1 METDLSSIENKWR
14 SFWDRNDTY
23 AFTDDG
29 KDKIFSIDTPPPTV
43 SGELHMGHSFSY
55 VHQDIIARYR
65 RMRGFNVFYPMGLD
79 ENGLPTEKLAEKML
93 GRRGSDMPKE
103 DFIAACIKAGEEGG
117 KKIIS
122 IFSQLG
128 ISANLKNPYRTY
140 SAESRRIS
148 QSMFLDLVEKKRAY
162 REKGPVVVCPT
173 CRTAISQID
182 MKDMQRETDFY
193 FLRFEGLDGESIDI
207 ATTRPELLGACVAVF
222 VNPDD
227 ERYKKMIGK
236 TVRVPLYGYT
246 VKVLSDPLVDP
257 EKGTGAEMVCTFGD
271 QNDAE
276 LWRKYS
282 LPTRMVVD
290 GSGRM
295 LGDNFIKKGS
305 VSWESRKDVVSSLR
319 DQGLILK
326 SERKKQTINVHERCD
341 SPLEISILTQWYVR
355 YMDLKEKLL
364 EQGSRINWF
373 PDHMKVRY
381 NNWVTGLKSDW
392 CISRQRIYGIPFPVW
407 YCSNCGEPVF
417 ADLKELPVDPRF
429 QKCNKKCKKCN
440 SDSFVP
446 DTDVMDT
453 WATSSLSPRLATE
466 PYGLRSK
473 IKKMDVRFQGHDII
487 TTWAFTTI
495 VRSLLH
501 DDQVPW
507 NDISVSG
514 NVMIA
519 PGAKMSKS
527 KGVQYSPEDFIKR
540 FGVDAVRHWTSVAGN
555 GEDIRIDEKDFLR
568 GRRVVIKL
576 LNAANLVQ
584 MLSGES
590 RETDSDALDGAD
602 KWIMSKLTGLEKT
615 VTKLLDSYNISRA
628 RIEIDDFFW
637 NTFCDS
643 YLEICKVRLRDT
655 ELTENEKGKTLKTLK
670 KSFRSILLLY
680 APYLAFTTEEVF
692 NSVFSENASVHRQSW
707 PDDDIQEDEVSNE
720 IDYVIEVVS
729 MARSES
735 AKTGKSTGREI
746 SVSGKKKLIEKNRK
760 IIEGLLR
767 SSIVDISE
775 SDHLEVKIQK

>member
-14 SFWDRNDTY
+14 SFWDKNDVY
-23 AFTDDG
+23 EFKDDG
-29 KDKIFSIDTPPPTV
+29 KSKIFSIDTPPPTV

-65 RMRGFNVFYPMGLD
+65 RMRGFKVFYPMGLD

-93 GRRGSDMPKE
+93 GKRGSDMPKE
-103 DFIAACIKAGEEGG
+103 DFIQACIKAGHEGG
-117 KKIIS
+117 EKIIS

-128 ISANLKNPYRTY
+128 ISASLRDPYRTY
-140 SAESRRIS
+140 SVLSRRIS
-148 QSMFLDLVEKKRAY
+148 QSMFLDLVGKKRAY

-193 FLRFEGLDGESIDI
+193 FLRFNGLDGDGIDI

-222 VNPDD
+222 INPED

-236 TVRVPLYGYT
+236 TFLVPLYGNA
-246 VKVLSDPLVDP
+246 VRVFSDPLVDP

-282 LPTRMVVD
+282 LPTRMVV
-290 GSGRM
+290 GESGRM
-295 LGDNFIKKGS
+295 LGDNYIKKES
-305 VSWESRKDVVSSLR
+305 VSWEARKEIVALLR
-319 DQGLILK
+319 DKGLILK

-364 EQGSRINWF
+364 EQGNKINWF

-381 NNWVTGLKSDW
+381 NNWVSGLKSDW

-417 ADLKELPVDPRF
+417 ADPKELPVDPRF
-429 QKCNKKCKKCN
+429 QKCQKKCKKCN
-440 SDSFVP
+440 SDSFIP

-466 PYGLRSK
+466 HYGLKRK
-473 IKKMDVRFQGHDII
+473 IEKMDVRFQGHDII

-501 DDQVPW
+501 DDQIPW
-507 NDISVSG
+507 NDISISG

-527 KGVQYSPEDFIKR
+527 KGVQYSPEDFIMR
-540 FGVDAVRHWTSVAGN
+540 YGVDAVRHWTSVAGN

-576 LNAANLVQ
+576 LNAANLVK
-584 MLSGES
+584 MLSGELK
-590 RETDSDALDGAD
+590 ETDYDVLDGTE
-602 KWIMSKLTGLEKT
+602 KWIMSKLTRLERS
-615 VTKLLDSYNISRA
+615 VTKLLDSYNLSRA

-643 YLEICKVRLRDT
+643 YLEICKVKLRDPQ
-655 ELTENEKGKTLKTLK
+655 LTGNEKGKTVKALRKA
-670 KSFRSILLLY
+670 FRSILLLY

-692 NSVFSENASVHRQSW
+692 HSVYNENASVHSQMW
-707 PDDDIQEDEVSNE
+707 PDDNIQEDEVTRE
-720 IDYVIEVVS
+720 IEYVLDIVS
-729 MARSES
+729 TARSES
-735 AKTGKSTGREI
+735 AKTGKSSGREL
-746 SVSGKKKLIEKNRK
+746 SVSGNKKLIEKNRK

-767 SSIVDISE
+767 SSIVDVSE